1 MPLPRRSLTRRIAI
15 AAVAALILAPGAGV
29 PRVAAQSPPPIK
41 VGFSSA
47 MTGPSAITGEGV
59 KWAAQM
65 LADEYN
71 AKGGIMGRKIE
82 LYFGDNAGTPGEAV
96 SAVRKLVDVDK
107 VDVIIG
113 QTHSGACL
121 GALPVVKELAVPMVI
136 EACSNPKIRE
146 LIGKTVNEWAFR
158 VNPDDVMLANQ
169 FAKYMS
175 RHAKTVSI
183 FAQNDDFGRGAA
195 TAYDA
200 AFKKA
205 GIQLLSTEFFDPG
218 QPDYRP
224 VLTRLKRA
232 NPESILAVILASD
245 GAPFMRQ
252 FRELGLTQKVFS
264 RGSLGSAEFLHQVKD
279 NPKVGDG
286 VVEASY
292 WITGL
297 DPEWDRKWT
306 ERYKIP
312 PRIHGSLSAI
322 TLRWAVVPALE
333 IALKKHGKADR
344 ASIRAALEEVDVKDS
359 PLGPIKFDANHQAW
373 INMILIEM
381 RDGQLR
387 ILEKLPTSP
396 ALLN

>member
-1 MPLPRRSLTRRIAI
+1 
-15 AAVAALILAPGAGV
+15 
-29 PRVAAQSPPPIK
+29 
-41 VGFSSA
+41 
-47 MTGPSAITGEGV
+47 
-59 KWAAQM
+59 
-65 LADEYN
+65 
-71 AKGGIMGRKIE
+71 
-82 LYFGDNAGTPGEAV
+82 
-96 SAVRKLVDVDK
+96 
-107 VDVIIG
+107 
-113 QTHSGACL
+113 
-121 GALPVVKELAVPMVI
+121 VKEIGVPMVI
-136 EACSNPKIRE
+136 EACSHPKIRE
-146 LIGKTVNEWAFR
+146 LSGKGGNEWTFR
-158 VNPDDVMLANQ
+158 VALDDEIMAYTFARYMARQNVKTSSILAMN
-169 FAKYMS
+169 
-175 RHAKTVSI
+175 
-183 FAQNDDFGRGAA
+183 NDFGRGAA
-195 TAYDA
+195 AAYDA

-205 GIQLLSTEFFDPG
+205 GVKLLSTEFFDPG

-232 NPESILAVILASD
+232 NPETILAVILASD

-252 FRELGLTQKVFS
+252 FRELGLTQRIFS
-264 RGSLGSAEFLHQVKD
+264 RGSLGSAEFLHQVRD

-286 VVEASY
+286 VIEASY

-297 DPEWDRKWT
+297 DPEWDKKWT

-312 PRIHGSLSAI
+312 PRIHGSLAAI

-344 ASIRAALEEVDVKDS
+344 QTIRAALEEVDVKDS

-381 RDGQLR
+381 NDGQLR

>member
-1 MPLPRRSLTRRIAI
+1 
-15 AAVAALILAPGAGV
+15 
-29 PRVAAQSPPPIK
+29 
-41 VGFSSA
+41 
-47 MTGPSAITGEGV
+47 
-59 KWAAQM
+59 
-65 LADEYN
+65 
-71 AKGGIMGRKIE
+71 
-82 LYFGDNAGTPGEAV
+82 
-96 SAVRKLVDVDK
+96 

-121 GALPVVKELAVPMVI
+121 GAMPVVKEIGVPMVI
-136 EACSNPKIRE
+136 EACSHPKIRE
-146 LIGKTVNEWAFR
+146 LSGKGGNEWTYR
-158 VNPDDVMLANQ
+158 VALDDEIMAYTFARYMARQGVKSASILAMN
-169 FAKYMS
+169 
-175 RHAKTVSI
+175 
-183 FAQNDDFGRGAA
+183 NDFGRGAA

-205 GIQLLSTEFFDPG
+205 GVKLLSTEFFDPG

-232 NPESILAVILASD
+232 NPEAILAVILASD

-264 RGSLGSAEFLHQVKD
+264 RGSLGSAEFLHQVRD
-279 NPKVGDG
+279 NPRVGDG

-312 PRIHGSLSAI
+312 PRIHGSLAAI
-322 TLRWAVVPALE
+322 TLKWAVVPALE

-344 ASIRAALEEVDVKDS
+344 QTIRAALEEVDIKDS

-381 RDGQLR
+381 QDGQLR